1 MGLKYPKESL
11 YKIWIKLVQ
20 WFQRR
25 GCLKMLKD
33 RQMLRTD
40 DRQSQSHWYTISLPM
55 SLRLRWTKNVGL
67 KIVKNLF
74 DINFY
79 ICFGCSK
86 EPSHWDDSFEYLNH
100 VLVEN
105 MKSNFELHF
114 VVFFIMKPTIVLMI
128 IIILLLLITMGFH
141 STLWVVHLEISWFSA
156 AVCKSNHFIIH
167 VNCKVQSKAL

>member
-33 RQMLRTD
+33 RRMLRTD
-40 DRQSQSHWYTISLPM
+40 DRQSQSHWYTISSPM
-55 SLRLRWTKNVGL
+55 SLRLRWAKNVGL
-67 KIVKNLF
+67 KIVANLF

-100 VLVEN
+100 MFWLKIWKVILNCIFFFYHEA
-105 MKSNFELHF
+105 FICGHF
-114 VVFFIMKPTIVLMI
+114 SRGIM
-128 IIILLLLITMGFH
+128 LLDLEMNHQISTYCLLCNRICEHGTN
-141 STLWVVHLEISWFSA
+141 LKKKEPLISKQVWLD
-156 AVCKSNHFIIH
+156 KD
-167 VNCKVQSKAL
+167 